1 MSIDQNIGVAN
12 FGTNIGVIDFSFF
25 MHRKSMKTNGHM
37 LWVPWVPTIVFF
49 PLIFSLRCK
58 KPAPQIVLSRVRL
71 LYNIVI
77 FARTMEKLG

>member
-37 LWVPWVPTIVFF
+37 LWVPWVPTIVLFSID
-49 PLIFSLRCK
+49 IFVKVQKTCSSDC
-58 KPAPQIVLSRVRL
+58 PV
-71 LYNIVI
+71 
-77 FARTMEKLG
+77 